1 MTHFQ
6 LFISYCHKDNEYR
19 QELEKWLVNLSD
31 SGLIEKWHD
40 GDLCGGD
47 HLMEKIF
54 KKMEEAEII
63 LLLLSQDY
71 FASNA
76 CKKEMAFALSI
87 SNKKRVVPIILRD
100 CTWLD
105 TGCKDLL
112 ALPTDGHPIALWD
125 IKDKAWNSIYEG
137 IKKVINDM
145 MHTFEIKD
153 NFLNELQQIEFVNQ
167 KKEKPKLEDIFVFP
181 NLKRHLM
188 AFERENINIDFF
200 LEKREKSILIR
211 GRESSGKTALARSLF
226 MELNKEYSPIL
237 VDGNTIYKTL
247 NFKEHFKN
255 EFSKQIS
262 GDFDTWIKMD
272 NKVAIIDNYHH
283 KISSKLIDFLD
294 DNFVMTII
302 TIDDEE
308 FMLYFRDDPNLA
320 KFCNTSINQLS
331 LVQQEQLIRK
341 WLYLNPM
348 VSIDDV
354 SDLDVDKLEA
364 RVNSIITT
372 NSIVPRYPFFV
383 LTILQAFEAFMPSNL
398 QITAFGHCYQTL
410 VTAQLIKKNINFDD
424 IDTCF
429 NYLKML
435 SFDIFEKTR
444 EDKLYSK
451 SVYIEFQK
459 QYKSKFIII
468 DSLIKKIENDDYPVI
483 NMQTESLRFEYEYIY
498 YFFLGMYFASNEHNK
513 TINHLCENIH
523 IKENAYILIFTIH
536 HTHDT
541 NLLDTIRLHCLC
553 SFDNLPT
560 AELSTKETQFMN
572 NLVAELPQSIILE
585 KDIKK
590 NRTDERNHKD
600 SSIEK
605 QNEERSNEKND
616 PSVIEIQKGIK
627 IIEVLG
633 QILKNRA
640 GSFEKKDV
648 LEMLGETVD
657 LGLRILYLFLKGCQ
671 DEDFKDWLTKSLQLA
686 EKDLEETKR
695 RKFDD
700 EKRKIFVEK
709 MIQFFGYMVTIGM
722 LNRISGAI
730 GSQKLIS
737 IMTELSESKNTPAY
751 HLINFRISLSHQGVD
766 LESFKSMMYQFD
778 NTKNFWARRTLSY
791 YVQNHLNT
799 HHLRFQDR
807 QKIYNI
813 LDIKKYIP
821 NKG

>member
-1 MTHFQ
+1 
-6 LFISYCHKDNEYR
+6 
-19 QELEKWLVNLSD
+19 
-31 SGLIEKWHD
+31 
-40 GDLCGGD
+40 
-47 HLMEKIF
+47 
-54 KKMEEAEII
+54 
-63 LLLLSQDY
+63 
-71 FASNA
+71 
-76 CKKEMAFALSI
+76 
-87 SNKKRVVPIILRD
+87 
-100 CTWLD
+100 
-105 TGCKDLL
+105 
-112 ALPTDGHPIALWD
+112 
-125 IKDKAWNSIYEG
+125 
-137 IKKVINDM
+137 
-145 MHTFEIKD
+145 
-153 NFLNELQQIEFVNQ
+153 
-167 KKEKPKLEDIFVFP
+167 
-181 NLKRHLM
+181 
-188 AFERENINIDFF
+188 
-200 LEKREKSILIR
+200 
-211 GRESSGKTALARSLF
+211 
-226 MELNKEYSPIL
+226 
-237 VDGNTIYKTL
+237 
-247 NFKEHFKN
+247 
-255 EFSKQIS
+255 
-262 GDFDTWIKMD
+262 
-272 NKVAIIDNYHH
+272 
-283 KISSKLIDFLD
+283 
-294 DNFVMTII
+294 
-302 TIDDEE
+302 
-308 FMLYFRDDPNLA
+308 
-320 KFCNTSINQLS
+320 
-331 LVQQEQLIRK
+331 
-341 WLYLNPM
+341 
-348 VSIDDV
+348 
-354 SDLDVDKLEA
+354 
-364 RVNSIITT
+364 
-372 NSIVPRYPFFV
+372 
-383 LTILQAFEAFMPSNL
+383 
-398 QITAFGHCYQTL
+398 
-410 VTAQLIKKNINFDD
+410 
-424 IDTCF
+424 
-429 NYLKML
+429 
-435 SFDIFEKTR
+435 
-444 EDKLYSK
+444 
-451 SVYIEFQK
+451 
-459 QYKSKFIII
+459 
-468 DSLIKKIENDDYPVI
+468 
-483 NMQTESLRFEYEYIY
+483 
-498 YFFLGMYFASNEHNK
+498 
-513 TINHLCENIH
+513 
-523 IKENAYILIFTIH
+523 
-536 HTHDT
+536 
-541 NLLDTIRLHCLC
+541 
-553 SFDNLPT
+553 
-560 AELSTKETQFMN
+560 MN